1 MEGELKMEANNHKS
15 NVGATDTPI
24 TQIHGSA
31 RGAVTDVATRSNDSV
46 DYVGD
51 DTEYGDDV
59 IRIRLVFDGDELR
72 QIMMVDPEQNEI
84 EWVRSESVPAAM
96 RNSA

>member
-1 MEGELKMEANNHKS
+1 MEANNHKS
-15 NVGATDTPI
+15 NVGTTDTPI
-24 TQIHGSA
+24 TRLPRPATTSA
-31 RGAVTDVATRSNDSV
+31 AADVATRTNGTV
-46 DYVGD
+46 EQVGD
-51 DTEYGDDV
+51 DTEYDDDV

-84 EWVRSESVPAAM
+84 EWVRSEGAPAAM